1 MHKIYSRPRIR
12 IPKVL
17 INGEVLNNHNN
28 EKNMLEEVL
37 KNSDNVTIM
46 YYVTMKKYITTDNA
60 LIYTGSYTF
69 SAEDDENRSTVD
81 VKESMVEMINRYHS
95 SYNIGTD
102 LSFFRQDDTKM
113 NECTTSFKNE
123 LKPYIDSD
131 LVYDLDYMNSYYKTE
146 IDTIKNYQKSKNLSA
161 NVKIAYHDAWELM
174 YLLGIKDTEVMNK
187 RISNFADNLKN
198 NTNCYK

>member
-1 MHKIYSRPRIR
+1 MI
-12 IPKVL
+12 
-17 INGEVLNNHNN
+17 
-28 EKNMLEEVL
+28 EEVL

-131 LVYDLDYMNSYYKTE
+131 LVYDLEYMNSYYKTE

-174 YLLGIKDTEVMNK
+174 YLLGIKDTEVMSK

>member
-1 MHKIYSRPRIR
+1 M
-12 IPKVL
+12 
-17 INGEVLNNHNN
+17 
-28 EKNMLEEVL
+28 
-37 KNSDNVTIM
+37 
-46 YYVTMKKYITTDNA
+46 
-60 LIYTGSYTF
+60 
-69 SAEDDENRSTVD
+69 
-81 VKESMVEMINRYHS
+81 KESMVEMINKYHS
-95 SYNIGTD
+95 SYTIGTN
-102 LSFFRQDDTKM
+102 LMFFRQDDTKM
-113 NECTTSFKNE
+113 KECTTSFKNE

-187 RISNFADNLKN
+187 RISNFAGNLKN